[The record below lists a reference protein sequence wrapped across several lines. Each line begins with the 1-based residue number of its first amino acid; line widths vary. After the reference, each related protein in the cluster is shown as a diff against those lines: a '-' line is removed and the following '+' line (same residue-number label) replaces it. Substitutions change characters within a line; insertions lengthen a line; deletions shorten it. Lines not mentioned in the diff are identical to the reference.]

1 LSKRKQK
8 SLLDNI
14 KIITFVVM
22 DIGKK
27 MKILRAEKGISQQQL
42 ADSIN
47 KTRALI
53 SHIEVTSKVNYY
65 TLNEIAKS
73 LNVSVDYFIDGSH
86 NEILNEDK
94 IDYASLSKRFNNVE
108 RENQLL
114 NEIIINQK
122 ETISNQKEIIVQL
135 KDKLK

>member
-1 LSKRKQK
+1 M
-8 SLLDNI
+8 
-14 KIITFVVM
+14 TFVVM
-22 DIGKK
+22 NIGKK

-73 LNVSVDYFIDGSH
+73 LNVSVDYFIDGLH
-86 NEILNEDK
+86 NEILNEGK